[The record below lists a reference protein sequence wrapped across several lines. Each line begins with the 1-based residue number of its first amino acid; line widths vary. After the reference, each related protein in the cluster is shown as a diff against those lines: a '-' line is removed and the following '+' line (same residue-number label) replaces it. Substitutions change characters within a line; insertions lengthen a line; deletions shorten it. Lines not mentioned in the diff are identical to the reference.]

1 MSHAL
6 EYQQSVEALVLSEKV
21 QLPLSAATWVIA
33 YLAKRGA
40 GKSYDAAVQAEE
52 MLKHGIPIV
61 VIDGMGIWW
70 GLRAGVDENGKLDSK
85 KQGFPIVVFGGEHA
99 DLPLVPE
106 QASDI
111 AKAVVESNISCVL
124 DISGFSKGASRKIVV
139 AFLETLYQLNRVDRH
154 VYMEETDMFA
164 PQTPRGPEENVCLG
178 AVDSFVRRGGNRNLG
193 CTLITQRTAVLNKN
207 VLTQADCL
215 VILRTLA
222 PQDKKAI
229 QAWVQ
234 EATEREG
241 TEEKM
246 KAWYDSLKS
255 LKNGEAYVWHPEE
268 PVIDNFRTMFR
279 KRETFHATREFI
291 KSPEATKICLMDVGE
306 FVGKFKTVF
315 KEAPVKAGMPVPED
329 VKKLRLDLER
339 AVNDKLQLN
348 AEWNLKFKDL
358 QDNFDR
364 FKKNVQEQLNTAD
377 LNGYS
382 RGRADAQTE
391 SEGKIADLQSQLEQY
406 VLLAP
411 LKEMFEKLIKEAMKE
426 YAQSETMVS
435 ASVIDVKA
443 AEAFNK
449 RLSMVEDTL
458 QKLQTAP
465 AVSTDMVSTTEVVP
479 FIEHRI
485 DRPIL
490 QTDETKREG
499 QLLTLVLKGFFDEK
513 RRLKDIAK
521 KMEELYLFTA
531 GNAARD
537 LSPILGRLITW
548 HILQREEA
556 DGGGW
561 LYSIEPGA
569 KARIREV
576 S

>member
-6 EYQQSVEALVLSEKV
+6 EYQQNVEALVLSESV

-85 KQGFPIVVFGGEHA
+85 KHGFPIVVFGGEHA
-99 DLPLVPE
+99 DLPLAPE

-124 DISGFSKGASRKIVV
+124 DISGFSKGVSRKIVV

-241 TEEKM
+241 NEEKM

-268 PVIDNFRTMFR
+268 PVIDNVRIMFR

-291 KSPEATKICLMDVGE
+291 KSPEATKIRLMDVGE

-315 KEAPVKAGMPVPED
+315 KEAPPKAGSLEEAN
-329 VKKLRLDLER
+329 KLRVELEDARKEGKRVADRWAERENELTRKYADLHDDFE
-339 AVNDKLQLN
+339 
-348 AEWNLKFKDL
+348 
-358 QDNFDR
+358 R

-382 RGRADAQTE
+382 RGRADAETE
-391 SEGKIADLQSQLEQY
+391 LEGKIADLQMQLEQY
-406 VLLAP
+406 VLLVP
-411 LKEMFEKLIKEAMKE
+411 LKEMFEKLIKAAGKEQAIVPTSEAVE
-426 YAQSETMVS
+426 S
-435 ASVIDVKA
+435 
-443 AEAFNK
+443 FNK
-449 RLSMVEDTL
+449 RLSAVEDRL
-458 QKLQTAP
+458 KNLQTLP
-465 AVSTDMVSTTEVVP
+465 AVASNETVSTAEIFP
-479 FIEHRI
+479 FVEHKI

-499 QLLTLVLKGFFDEK
+499 QMLTLVLKGFFDEK

-521 KMEELYLFTA
+521 KMEALYLFTA

-556 DGGGW
+556 EAGGW